1 MNIFAC
7 GIYSVL
13 IQRIYSLWSE
23 KDGEQKDFYRANK
36 TARQTSGARECLVI
50 RLMLKVLVSYPR
62 LKPVGFPLQ

>member
-7 GIYSVL
+7 GIFSVL

-23 KDGEQKDFYRANK
+23 KEEQKDFYRVNK

-50 RLMLKVLVSYPR
+50 GLMLKVL
-62 LKPVGFPLQ
+62 LNK